1 MKKEGIKMTRNVKH
15 IAISLMVLSALILVS
30 CSSANYTAYSNE
42 MLTGKNFLQDQ
53 EYEKAKEYFIQ
64 ASNVQQNSAS
74 LALLGT
80 TYYKMGDLA
89 NAERTIIEA
98 ERIDKSSDYYMR
110 ILGYKA
116 LILLKQGKPEGI
128 SALKQYAD
136 YVKQLGIPLE
146 MHEIEKMIRSN
157 SANLAV
163 LEPKIDEQIAWYE
176 DESERW
182 KKGQPGYFQE
192 KYGIPL

>member
-1 MKKEGIKMTRNVKH
+1 MTRNVKH
-15 IAISLMVLSALILVS
+15 IGISLMVLSALILVS